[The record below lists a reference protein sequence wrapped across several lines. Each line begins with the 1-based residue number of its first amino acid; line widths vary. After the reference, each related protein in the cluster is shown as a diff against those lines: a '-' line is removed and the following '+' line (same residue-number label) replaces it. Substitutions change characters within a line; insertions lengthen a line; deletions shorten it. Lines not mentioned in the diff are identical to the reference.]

1 MSIFSSN
8 LARASLALALS
19 TTAATVHGAPVS
31 APSSSMNQQG
41 HIVPA
46 RNALQGIIDFLGDG
60 DNYVHD
66 DHYDW
71 QRYRDTTSRKERIR
85 DYYQMQQDA
94 QKDYWHHQKEAQK
107 RMFKQQR
114 GW

>member
-8 LARASLALALS
+8 LAGAALALALS
-19 TTAATVHGAPVS
+19 TAAAPVYGAPVS
-31 APSSSMNQQG
+31 APSSAVSEPA
-41 HIVPA
+41 HIVPV

-60 DNYVHD
+60 DGYVHD

-71 QRYRDTTSRKERIR
+71 QRYRDTTSRKERIH
-85 DYYQMQQDA
+85 DYYQMQRGA
-94 QKDYWHHQKEAQK
+94 QMDYWRHQKEAQK
-107 RMFKQQR
+107 RMIKQQR